1 MQHIGSLI
9 LAFASLTAAVPG
21 LAPASVRSAKSAHVR
36 RDTSSF
42 QIYAYGSGIGG
53 LALFTA
59 GGDAYFGDYTQF
71 NDSNAAPVIFT
82 PQTDDEE
89 TWIGAPNTSAVTT
102 TPTWSNLTFTIPS
115 SDSDVHNVAFLESNS
130 SSTGRQTSGFAF
142 YGNFVLVE
150 ADDGSYES
158 LWYATATETDGIYNL
173 RWNET
178 GDDTDDKIILNLRR
192 TAPSN

>member
-59 GGDAYFGDYTQF
+59 GGKHSSLCF
-71 NDSNAAPVIFT
+71 
-82 PQTDDEE
+82 E
-89 TWIGAPNTSAVTT
+89 TH
-102 TPTWSNLTFTIPS
+102 IPS
-115 SDSDVHNVAFLESNS
+115 GGECHLI
-130 SSTGRQTSGFAF
+130 
-142 YGNFVLVE
+142 FV
-150 ADDGSYES
+150 
-158 LWYATATETDGIYNL
+158 
-173 RWNET
+173 
-178 GDDTDDKIILNLRR
+178 
-192 TAPSN
+192 PSPLPHHLHYHPIVSV